1 MNLENIFDP
10 QSIAIIG
17 ASEEPKTVGIGFVNN
32 LLNSQR
38 KLYYI
43 NPFKDK
49 VFGTKT
55 FKNINDVKE
64 KIDLAIIAVPVNA
77 VLEVFNDC
85 INKRVKGIIVIS
97 SGFGETGEK
106 GKELELRLKELADKA
121 KIPLIGPNCLGI
133 MNLNKGLNASF
144 APFTP
149 KKGNIAL
156 VSQSGAL
163 IDALIDISSKINLG
177 FSKIISYGNESQV
190 DLPQF
195 LEYLK
200 KDKDTNVILLYLEG
214 VKDGKRFFD
223 VAKDVSKEKPIVVLK
238 SGKSKAGEK
247 AISTHT
253 GSLAGGYDVYKA
265 VFKQTGLIEVDS
277 LEELLDIGK
286 ALSFLNRFK
295 KGIGIITN
303 GGGLG
308 VLAVDY
314 CEKYGVEIKD
324 LSKETIEKLDK
335 ELEKVLIKRNP
346 LDILGDADPKR
357 YEIGIKSLLEQKD
370 INGVV
375 VIQAMQIM
383 TDPEKNA
390 KIVVELKKQFPSKPI
405 ICCFVGGELV
415 EKAVNYLEEN
425 NIPNY
430 PDPKRAVK
438 VIRSLHL

>member
-10 QSIAIIG
+10 KSIAIIG
-17 ASEEPKTVGIGFVNN
+17 ASEEPKTVGMGLVNN
-32 LLNSQR
+32 LINSQR
-38 KLYYI
+38 KIYYI
-43 NPFKDK
+43 NPFKQE
-49 VFGTKT
+49 VLGTKT

-64 KIDLAIIAVPVNA
+64 KIDLAIIAVPAKV
-77 VLEVFNDC
+77 VLEVLNDC
-85 INKRVKGIIVIS
+85 INKKVKGVIVIS
-97 SGFGETGEK
+97 SGFGEAGDKKTE
-106 GKELELRLKELADKA
+106 EELKELADRA

-144 APFTP
+144 APITP
-149 KKGNIAL
+149 KKGNVAL

-163 IDALIDISSKINLG
+163 IDALIDISAGANLG

-190 DLPQF
+190 DLPEF

-200 KDKDTNVILLYLEG
+200 KDKETSVILLYLEG
-214 VKDGKRFFD
+214 VKDGKRFFE
-223 VAKDVSKEKPIVVLK
+223 VVKDVSKEKPIIVLK
-238 SGKSKAGEK
+238 SGKSKLGEK

-253 GSLAGGYDVYKA
+253 GSLSGGYDVYRA

-277 LEELLDIGK
+277 IEELLDVGK

-314 CEKYGVEIKD
+314 CEKYGIEIKE
-324 LSKETIEKLDK
+324 LSKETLDKLDK
-335 ELEKVLIKRNP
+335 NLDKVLIKRNP
-346 LDILGDADPKR
+346 LDILGDADPER
-357 YEIGIKSLLEQKD
+357 YEVGIKSLLEQKD
-370 INGVV
+370 INALI
-375 VIQAMQIM
+375 VIQAMQTM

-390 KIVVELKKQFPSKPI
+390 KIIVELKKQFPSKPI
-405 ICCFVGGELV
+405 ICCFVGGGLV
-415 EKAVNYLEEN
+415 KKAVDYLEEN

-430 PDPKRAVK
+430 SDPKRAVK
-438 VIRSLHL
+438 VIKDLYL